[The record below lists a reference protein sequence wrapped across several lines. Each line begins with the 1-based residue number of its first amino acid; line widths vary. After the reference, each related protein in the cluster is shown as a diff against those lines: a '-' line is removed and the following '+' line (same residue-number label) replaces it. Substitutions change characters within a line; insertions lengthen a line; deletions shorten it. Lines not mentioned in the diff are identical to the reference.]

1 MRNEPFTLL
10 VFVIAA
16 TAIFSC
22 IQSSSRQSLPAPSL
36 EQPTAPVIVEP
47 IEPIEEKKPESKDG
61 TIVMYTSSGCSWCVR
76 WKNNELAKVKK
87 AGWKFEEV
95 YTPNGP
101 WPQFDVH
108 GRGKAIRHVGYM
120 SMSAL
125 KKIVDGL

>member
-22 IQSSSRQSLPAPSL
+22 IQSNNRQVLPAPSF
-36 EQPTAPVIVEP
+36 EQLQPPVIEEP
-47 IEPIEEKKPESKDG
+47 SKPAEEKKPESKDG
-61 TIVMYTSSGCSWCVR
+61 TIVMYTSDRCSWCVR
-76 WKNNELAKVKK
+76 WKKAELAKVKN

-101 WPQFDVH
+101 WPQFEVY
-108 GRGKAIRHVGYM
+108 GRGKSVRHTGYM
-120 SMSAL
+120 TMSAL
-125 KKIVDGL
+125 KKIVDGF